1 MELQSEIRRRMENR
15 APWFRFEDGKFYIED
30 LDYRTLVE
38 EYGTPLVCFS
48 RNRLQENAKHIK
60 ESFRNHYEKTKI
72 FYAYKANY
80 FGPILSDLKK
90 YCGAEVISDL
100 ELQLARRI
108 GVPNGDIIFNG
119 VGKTNEE
126 LESCVEND
134 ILVNVDSLS
143 EIDKLD
149 SLAAEYGKKFSI
161 GLRVHPELGKYEEDA
176 FIKSGSKLGLDI
188 KSEAEEAVNSILK
201 KKHLQLKGL
210 HAHSYSRQTQ
220 PQMYL
225 YALDSM
231 IDFSKRLEDVFGTQ
245 LDFLD
250 IGGGF
255 DTRAVLE
262 RTGNIDY
269 FAKEISERLK
279 QLGKDISL
287 YVEPGRYVVNDAGVV
302 ITKIITEKSNAG
314 RKWLITDIATNF
326 LIPVK
331 NANFEVIPADL
342 TGRDEEELNFGGGIC
357 SSADVVE
364 EKAVL
369 PLVKEGEHAV
379 ILNCGAYTSVM
390 SEQFVY
396 PRPRV
401 VYIDKSDVRTLWG
414 EESIEDVI
422 KIYAGDKND

>member
-1 MELQSEIRRRMENR
+1 MELQGEMRRRMENR
-15 APWFRFEDGKFYIED
+15 APWFRFENGNFYIENI
-30 LDYRTLVE
+30 DYRTLVE
-38 EYGTPLVCFS
+38 KYGTPLVCFS
-48 RNRLQENAKHIK
+48 RNRLRENARHIK
-60 ESFRNHYEKTKI
+60 ESFRNHYERTKI

-80 FGPILSDLKK
+80 FGPILSDLKE
-90 YCGAEVISDL
+90 YCGAEVISNL
-100 ELQLARRI
+100 ELQLACRV
-108 GVPNGDIIFNG
+108 GVPNENIIFNG
-119 VGKTNEE
+119 VGKTKEE
-126 LESCVEND
+126 LEFCVEND

-149 SLAAEYGKKFSI
+149 SLAAEHGKKFSI
-161 GLRVHPELGKYEEDA
+161 GLRVHPELREYEENA

-188 KSEAEEAVNSILK
+188 KSDAEKAINKILK
-201 KKHLQLKGL
+201 KKHLQLRGL

-220 PQMYL
+220 PQMHL

-231 IDFSKRLEDVFGTQ
+231 INFAKRLEDVYDIQ

-262 RTGNIDY
+262 RTGHIDY
-269 FAKEISERLK
+269 FARKISERMK
-279 QLGKDISL
+279 QLGTDIFL
-287 YVEPGRYVVNDAGVV
+287 YLEPGRYIVNDAGVV
-302 ITKIITEKSNAG
+302 ITKIITEKTNKD

-342 TGRDEEELNFGGGIC
+342 TGRNEEELNFGGGIC
-357 SSADVVE
+357 SSADVIE
-364 EKAVL
+364 EKVILPSMKEEEYAV
-369 PLVKEGEHAV
+369 V
-379 ILNCGAYTSVM
+379 LNCGAYTSVM

-401 VYIDKSDVRTLWG
+401 VYIDKSDVRTLW
-414 EESIEDVI
+414 ERENIEDAI
-422 KIYAGDKND
+422 KLYIGG